1 MSIKSL
7 LPAAAAVAVAALA
20 LTGCTQNNAAPA
32 ESSSSSAAPAE
43 SSSSS
48 AAPAASAPAGSADSS
63 ATPAPAAPSAGAA
76 DASAPIT
83 FDESNQHLTIP
94 AGVTKVI
101 VNGSNNAIE
110 GGSVAD
116 ITVNG
121 SNNDIH
127 VEALTAT
134 AAFTGSNNTITFEKA
149 TNFKVTSDTG
159 ANNTIEG
166 VE

>member
-1 MSIKSL
+1 MSIKPL

-20 LTGCTQNNAAPA
+20 LVGCTQNNAAPA
-32 ESSSSSAAPAE
+32 ESSSSSAAPA
-43 SSSSS
+43 
-48 AAPAASAPAGSADSS
+48 
-63 ATPAPAAPSAGAA
+63 
-76 DASAPIT
+76 ASAPIT

-94 AGVTKVI
+94 AGITRVI

>member
-1 MSIKSL
+1 MSIKPL

-32 ESSSSSAAPAE
+32 ESSSSSAAPA
-43 SSSSS
+43 
-48 AAPAASAPAGSADSS
+48 
-63 ATPAPAAPSAGAA
+63 
-76 DASAPIT
+76 ASAPIT

-94 AGVTKVI
+94 AGITKVI

>member
-20 LTGCTQNNAAPA
+20 LAGCTQNN
-32 ESSSSSAAPAE
+32 AAPAE

-63 ATPAPAAPSAGAA
+63 ATPAPAAPSAAAPSAGAA
-76 DASAPIT
+76 DTSAPIT

-101 VNGSNNAIE
+101 VNNAIE

>member
-32 ESSSSSAAPAE
+32 ESSSSSAAPA
-43 SSSSS
+43 
-48 AAPAASAPAGSADSS
+48 
-63 ATPAPAAPSAGAA
+63 
-76 DASAPIT
+76 ASAPIT

-94 AGVTKVI
+94 AGITKVI

>member
-7 LPAAAAVAVAALA
+7 LPATAAVAVAALA

-32 ESSSSSAAPAE
+32 ESSSSSAAPTA
-43 SSSSS
+43 S
-48 AAPAASAPAGSADSS
+48 APASSAPAGSADSS

-76 DASAPIT
+76 DTSAPIT

-101 VNGSNNAIE
+101 VSGSNNAIE

>member
-1 MSIKSL
+1 MSIKSF

-20 LTGCTQNNAAPA
+20 LTGCTQNNATPA
-32 ESSSSSAAPAE
+32 ESSSSAPA
-43 SSSSS
+43 SS
-48 AAPAASAPAGSADSS
+48 APRGFRRCLGHPRR
-63 ATPAPAAPSAGAA
+63 PAAPSAGAA
-76 DASAPIT
+76 DTSAPIT

-94 AGVTKVI
+94 TGITKVI

-134 AAFTGSNNTITFEKA
+134 TASRDPTIRLRSRRPPTSRSPA
-149 TNFKVTSDTG
+149 TPVRITPSRASSDTD
-159 ANNTIEG
+159 
-166 VE
+166 

>member
-32 ESSSSSAAPAE
+32 ESSSP
-43 SSSSS
+43 S

-76 DASAPIT
+76 DTSAPIT

>member
-1 MSIKSL
+1 MSIKSF

-20 LTGCTQNNAAPA
+20 LAGCTQNNAAPA
-32 ESSSSSAAPAE
+32 ESSSSSAAPAA
-43 SSSSS
+43 S
-48 AAPAASAPAGSADSS
+48 APASSAPAGSADAS

-76 DASAPIT
+76 DTSSPIT

-94 AGVTKVI
+94 TGITKVI

-134 AAFTGSNNTITFEKA
+134 AAFTGSTNTITFEKA

-166 VE
+166 IE

>member
-1 MSIKSL
+1 MSIKSF

-32 ESSSSSAAPAE
+32 ESASSSAAPA
-43 SSSSS
+43 S
-48 AAPAASAPAGSADSS
+48 SAPAGSADSS
-63 ATPAPAAPSAGAA
+63 APPAPATPSAGAA
-76 DASAPIT
+76 DTSAPIT

>member
-32 ESSSSSAAPAE
+32 ESSSSSATPT
-43 SSSSS
+43 
-48 AAPAASAPAGSADSS
+48 ASAPAGSADSS
-63 ATPAPAAPSAGAA
+63 ATPAPAAPSAGAT
-76 DASAPIT
+76 DTSAPIT

>member
-1 MSIKSL
+1 
-7 LPAAAAVAVAALA
+7 VAALA

-32 ESSSSSAAPAE
+32 ESSSSSAAPA
-43 SSSSS
+43 
-48 AAPAASAPAGSADSS
+48 APPPPPPGVPAVPR
-63 ATPAPAAPSAGAA
+63 PAPAPATPSAGAA
-76 DASAPIT
+76 DPSAPIT

>member
-76 DASAPIT
+76 DTSAPIT

-94 AGVTKVI
+94 TGVTKVI

>member
-1 MSIKSL
+1 M
-7 LPAAAAVAVAALA
+7 AVAALA

-32 ESSSSSAAPAE
+32 ESASSSAAPA
-43 SSSSS
+43 S
-48 AAPAASAPAGSADSS
+48 SAPAGSADSS
-63 ATPAPAAPSAGAA
+63 ATPAPATPSAGAA
-76 DASAPIT
+76 DTSAPIT

>member
-32 ESSSSSAAPAE
+32 ESSSSSAAPT
-43 SSSSS
+43 
-48 AAPAASAPAGSADSS
+48 ASAPAGSADSS
-63 ATPAPAAPSAGAA
+63 ATPPPAAPSAAAPSAGAA
-76 DASAPIT
+76 DTSAPIT

-134 AAFTGSNNTITFEKA
+134 AAFTGSNTTITFEKA

>member
-32 ESSSSSAAPAE
+32 ESSSSSAAPA
-43 SSSSS
+43 
-48 AAPAASAPAGSADSS
+48 GSADSS

-76 DASAPIT
+76 DTSAPIT

>member
-1 MSIKSL
+1 MSIKPL

-32 ESSSSSAAPAE
+32 PA
-43 SSSSS
+43 
-48 AAPAASAPAGSADSS
+48 
-63 ATPAPAAPSAGAA
+63 TPSAGAA
-76 DASAPIT
+76 DTSAPIT

>member
-1 MSIKSL
+1 MSIKSI
-7 LPAAAAVAVAALA
+7 LPLAATAAVATLA

-32 ESSSSSAAPAE
+32 ESSSSSAAPA
-43 SSSSS
+43 
-48 AAPAASAPAGSADSS
+48 ASAPASSADSS
-63 ATPAPAAPSAGAA
+63 ATPAPAAPSATAPSTGAT
-76 DASAPIT
+76 DTSAPIT
-83 FDESNQHLTIP
+83 FDESNQYLTIP

>member
-1 MSIKSL
+1 MSVKPL
-7 LPAAAAVAVAALA
+7 LPAAAAVAMAALA

-32 ESSSSSAAPAE
+32 ESSSSSAAPA
-43 SSSSS
+43 S
-48 AAPAASAPAGSADSS
+48 SAPAGSADSS
-63 ATPAPAAPSAGAA
+63 ATPAPAAPSATAPSTGAT
-76 DASAPIT
+76 DTSAPIT

-94 AGVTKVI
+94 TGITKVI

>member
-7 LPAAAAVAVAALA
+7 IPAAAVMAVATLA

-32 ESSSSSAAPAE
+32 ESSSSSAAPA
-43 SSSSS
+43 S
-48 AAPAASAPAGSADSS
+48 SAPAGSADSS
-63 ATPAPAAPSAGAA
+63 AAPAPATPSAGAA
-76 DASAPIT
+76 DTSAPIT

>member
-1 MSIKSL
+1 MSIKPL

-20 LTGCTQNNAAPA
+20 LVGCTQNNAAPT
-32 ESSSSSAAPAE
+32 E

-48 AAPAASAPAGSADSS
+48 AAPAASAPASSADSS
-63 ATPAPAAPSAGAA
+63 ATPAPAAPSATAPSTGAT

-83 FDESNQHLTIP
+83 FDESNQYLTIP